1 MECRAAPLSAS
12 AHQYAPHP
20 ESGCDPTGV
29 TRRTCTS
36 DPRATGSVL
45 SCSIH
50 TTASEMH
57 ARSRS
62 HTRALT
68 LTLMRTHSHPPS
80 SRSATAETPPLD
92 EVCGGQYP
100 STAWCAWCVVEP
112 THPVCSCTD
121 ELEHRPGHQLLALYS
136 HELHVAR
143 KQLGSAQ
150 SVRSV
155 RTSDR
160 ASAPRSRVE
169 SRKRACWGGT
179 ACQGRERR
187 AGPDCASSQR
197 TRCVPS

>member
-1 MECRAAPLSAS
+1 M
-12 AHQYAPHP
+12 
-20 ESGCDPTGV
+20 
-29 TRRTCTS
+29 
-36 DPRATGSVL
+36 

-50 TTASEMH
+50 TTASGMH

-68 LTLMRTHSHPPS
+68 LTLMRTHSHPPA

-169 SRKRACWGGT
+169 SRKPACWGRTACQGRERT